1 MIEALYIHRELSK
14 VIEEA
19 ASYFP
24 AITIT
29 GPRQSGK
36 TTLIRKNK
44 NIGIWKLFKISYNL
58 EKAGFSGTGFRILFA
73 RRGLFRVLVE
83 RCSTFAIVCLFP
95 VR

>member
-24 AITIT
+24 VITIT

-44 NIGIWKLFKISYNL
+44 NIGIWKLFKISYNP
-58 EKAGFSGTGFRILFA
+58 EKAGFSGTGVRILFA
-73 RRGLFRVLVE
+73 RRGLFRVLAE